1 MKQRFIRLCH
11 QSCCVSGSHESVP
24 APEIFRQTSG
34 VPGTCA
40 NRTVLHLYIGAS
52 RRTYRSRGVSAP
64 LLARFDPIE
73 TQKVR
78 VRETPAAKRGRAAW
92 LASAAAAVLPIQSD
106 WLREN

>member
-1 MKQRFIRLCH
+1 MKQRFIAIRLCH
-11 QSCCVSGSHESVP
+11 QSCC
-24 APEIFRQTSG
+24 
-34 VPGTCA
+34 
-40 NRTVLHLYIGAS
+40 
-52 RRTYRSRGVSAP
+52 VSAP

-106 WLREN
+106 WLRENR